1 MKENSHAP
9 RAHNGHTV
17 PQQEPRPLEG
27 AFGALLPEI
36 QRAVKAEGYVTPT
49 PIQEQCIPHL
59 LEGRDLLGCAQ
70 TGTGKTAAFALPLLH
85 RLADNAGKSH
95 PRQPLALILA
105 PTRELAGQIGDSFR
119 TYGRH
124 LRLRTGVV
132 FVVTEAARRG

>member
-36 QRAVKAEGYVTPT
+36 QRAVNAEGYVTPT

-70 TGTGKTAAFALPLLH
+70 TGTGKTAAYGIPIIE
-85 RLADNAGKSH
+85 NIAGRSDFV
-95 PRQPLALILA
+95 QALILV
-105 PTRELAGQIGDSFR
+105 PTRELTIQVSEELYSLKG
-119 TYGRH
+119 
-124 LRLRTGVV
+124 
-132 FVVTEAARRG
+132 